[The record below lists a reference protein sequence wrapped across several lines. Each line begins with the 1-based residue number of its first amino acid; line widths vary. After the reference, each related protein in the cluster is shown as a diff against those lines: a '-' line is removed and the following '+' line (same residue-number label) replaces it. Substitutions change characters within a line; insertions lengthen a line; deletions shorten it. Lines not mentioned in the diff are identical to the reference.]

1 MNIRRFWRL
10 CCLSVASFFWASCS
24 ESNPQFPMTQAMN
37 PDSSADANG
46 RGLGDESSSSTVAPE
61 SSSSE
66 NAAQSSS
73 SDFPESSSA
82 AVESS
87 SSGISF
93 SSHSSSSIASSSS
106 SVPLYALARDTSVSC
121 SEKWYTVSLCENEYS
136 CDELKTILGKKQS
149 VSEKLLSSWEEKLE
163 SCEAISEDSGTL
175 YGVGPCASTRMK
187 YVMKCSNDSSYSHY
201 QVDQKLVYT
210 STQEYNDAHGIV
222 PEDLVESCPQG
233 DYALFIDVL
242 ADVQKVLYEKWVKRL
257 EEDST
262 LTEEAKMY
270 LEGLLDHAKK
280 ALNSSL
286 APYLP
291 NGIDLYNPRMYGFE
305 MKRASKHWFNG
316 YIAKTETCE
325 NAFSVT
331 TETYQQKY
339 DAILAECNDVI
350 ENKLKV
356 PSSEE

>member
-1 MNIRRFWRL
+1 MNIRKFCRL
-10 CCLSVASFFWASCS
+10 GYLTVASLFWASCS
-24 ESNPQFPMTQAMN
+24 ESNPQIPTPLDPASN
-37 PDSSADANG
+37 TSSDVSSSG
-46 RGLGDESSSSTVAPE
+46 EESSSSAAPE
-61 SSSSE
+61 SSSEISSE
-66 NAAQSSS
+66 SGSSEVELPQSSS
-73 SDFPESSSA
+73 NETSS
-82 AVESS
+82 
-87 SSGISF
+87 
-93 SSHSSSSIASSSS
+93 SSHSSSSMASSSS

-136 CDELKTILGKKQS
+136 CSELQTILGKKQS

-175 YGVGPCASTRMK
+175 YGVGPCVSTRMK
-187 YVMKCSNDSSYSHY
+187 YVMNCSNDSSYSHY

-210 STQEYNDAHGIV
+210 SILEYNVAHGIV

-233 DYALFIDVL
+233 DYALFVDVL
-242 ADVQKVLYEKWVKRL
+242 ADVQKVLYEKWAKRL
-257 EEDST
+257 EEDSA
-262 LTEEAKMY
+262 LTDEAKMY

-339 DAILAECNDVI
+339 DAILAECNEII
-350 ENKLKV
+350 ENKLKT

>member
-10 CCLSVASFFWASCS
+10 CSLTVASFFWASCS
-24 ESNPQFPMTQAMN
+24 ESNPQFSMAQAAN

-46 RGLGDESSSSTVAPE
+46 EGFGDESSSSAIAPE

-87 SSGISF
+87 SSGIGF

-210 STQEYNDAHGIV
+210 STQEYNVAHGIV

-242 ADVQKVLYEKWVKRL
+242 ADVQKVLYEKCAKRL

-270 LEGLLDHAKK
+270 LEGLLDHEKK

-316 YIAKTETCE
+316 FIAKTETCE
-325 NAFSVT
+325 NASSVT

-339 DAILAECNDVI
+339 DGILAECIEII
-350 ENKLKV
+350 ENKV
-356 PSSEE
+356 NGVSVD

>member
-1 MNIRRFWRL
+1 
-10 CCLSVASFFWASCS
+10 
-24 ESNPQFPMTQAMN
+24 MN

-46 RGLGDESSSSTVAPE
+46 EGFGDESSSSTAVPE
-61 SSSSE
+61 SSSSDS
-66 NAAQSSS
+66 AMQSSS
-73 SDFPESSSA
+73 SDAPVLSSS

-87 SSGISF
+87 SSEISN
-93 SSHSSSSIASSSS
+93 SSSSNVSSSS

-121 SEKWYTVSLCENEYS
+121 SVKWYTVSLCENEYS

-175 YGVGPCASTRMK
+175 YGVGPCVSTRMK
-187 YVMKCSNDSSYSHY
+187 YVMNCSNDSSYSHY

-210 STQEYNDAHGIV
+210 STQEYNEAHGIV

-270 LEGLLDHAKK
+270 LEGLLDHEKK

-316 YIAKTETCE
+316 FIAKTEACE
-325 NAFSVT
+325 NASSVT

-339 DAILAECNDVI
+339 DAILAECIEII
-350 ENKLKV
+350 ENKV
-356 PSSEE
+356 NGVSAD

>member
-1 MNIRRFWRL
+1 MNIRKFWRL
-10 CCLSVASFFWASCS
+10 CYLTVASLFWASCGTD
-24 ESNPQFPMTQAMN
+24 SNPQFPVAQAMN

-46 RGLGDESSSSTVAPE
+46 RGLGDESSSSTAVPE
-61 SSSSE
+61 SSSSDS
-66 NAAQSSS
+66 AMQSSS
-73 SDFPESSSA
+73 SDAPALSSS

-87 SSGISF
+87 SSEISN
-93 SSHSSSSIASSSS
+93 SSSSNVSSSS

-121 SEKWYTVSLCENEYS
+121 SVKWYTVSLCENEYS

-175 YGVGPCASTRMK
+175 YGVGPCVSTRMK
-187 YVMKCSNDSSYSHY
+187 YVMQCTNDSSYSHY

-210 STQEYNDAHGIV
+210 STQEYNEAHGIV

-270 LEGLLDHAKK
+270 LEGLLDHEKK

-316 YIAKTETCE
+316 FIAKTEACE
-325 NAFSVT
+325 NASSVT

-339 DAILAECNDVI
+339 DGILAECNEII

>member
-1 MNIRRFWRL
+1 MNIRKFWRL
-10 CCLSVASFFWASCS
+10 SCLTVASFFWASCS
-24 ESNPQFPMTQAMN
+24 ESNPQFPVAQSAN
-37 PDSSADANG
+37 PNSSADANG
-46 RGLGDESSSSTVAPE
+46 EGFGDESSSSTAVPE
-61 SSSSE
+61 SSSSDS
-66 NAAQSSS
+66 AMQSSS
-73 SDFPESSSA
+73 SDAPALSSS

-87 SSGISF
+87 SSEISN
-93 SSHSSSSIASSSS
+93 SSSSNVSSSS

-121 SEKWYTVSLCENEYS
+121 SVKWYTVSLCENEYS

-175 YGVGPCASTRMK
+175 YGVGPCVSTRMK
-187 YVMKCSNDSSYSHY
+187 YVMQCTNDSSYSHY

-210 STQEYNDAHGIV
+210 STQEYNEAHGIV

-270 LEGLLDHAKK
+270 LEGLLDHEKK

-316 YIAKTETCE
+316 FIAKTEACE
-325 NAFSVT
+325 NASSAT

-339 DAILAECNDVI
+339 DAILAECIEII
-350 ENKLKV
+350 ENKV
-356 PSSEE
+356 NGVSAD

>member
-1 MNIRRFWRL
+1 MNIRKFWRL
-10 CCLSVASFFWASCS
+10 SCLTVASFFWASCS
-24 ESNPQFPMTQAMN
+24 ESNPQFPVAQSAN
-37 PDSSADANG
+37 PNSSADANG
-46 RGLGDESSSSTVAPE
+46 EGFGDESSSSTAVPE
-61 SSSSE
+61 SSSSDS
-66 NAAQSSS
+66 AMQSSS
-73 SDFPESSSA
+73 SDAPALSSS

-87 SSGISF
+87 SSEISN
-93 SSHSSSSIASSSS
+93 SSSSNVSSSS

-121 SEKWYTVSLCENEYS
+121 SVKWYTVSLCENEYS

-175 YGVGPCASTRMK
+175 YGVGPCVSTRMK
-187 YVMKCSNDSSYSHY
+187 YVMQCTNDSSYSHY

-210 STQEYNDAHGIV
+210 STQEYNEAHGIV

-270 LEGLLDHAKK
+270 LEGLLDHEKK

-316 YIAKTETCE
+316 FIAKTEACE
-325 NAFSVT
+325 NASSAT

-339 DAILAECNDVI
+339 DGILAECNEII

>member
-1 MNIRRFWRL
+1 MNIRKFWRL
-10 CCLSVASFFWASCS
+10 CYLTVASLFWASCGTD
-24 ESNPQFPMTQAMN
+24 SNPQFPVAQAMN

-46 RGLGDESSSSTVAPE
+46 EGFGDESSSSTAVPE
-61 SSSSE
+61 SSSSDS
-66 NAAQSSS
+66 AMQSSS
-73 SDFPESSSA
+73 SDAPVLSSS

-87 SSGISF
+87 SSEISN
-93 SSHSSSSIASSSS
+93 SSSSNVSSSS

-121 SEKWYTVSLCENEYS
+121 SVKWYTVSLCENEYS

-175 YGVGPCASTRMK
+175 YGVGPCVSTRMK
-187 YVMKCSNDSSYSHY
+187 YVMNCSNDSSYSHY

-210 STQEYNDAHGIV
+210 STQEYNEAHGIV

-270 LEGLLDHAKK
+270 LEGLLDHEKK

-316 YIAKTETCE
+316 FIAKTEACE
-325 NAFSVT
+325 NASSAT

-339 DAILAECNDVI
+339 DAILAECIEII
-350 ENKLKV
+350 ENKV
-356 PSSEE
+356 NGVSAD

>member
-1 MNIRRFWRL
+1 MNIRKFWRL
-10 CCLSVASFFWASCS
+10 SCLTVASFFWASCS
-24 ESNPQFPMTQAMN
+24 ESNPQFPVAQSAN

-46 RGLGDESSSSTVAPE
+46 RGLGDETSSSTAVPE
-61 SSSSE
+61 SSSSDS
-66 NAAQSSS
+66 AMQISS
-73 SDFPESSSA
+73 SDAPALSSS

-87 SSGISF
+87 SSAPI
-93 SSHSSSSIASSSS
+93 
-106 SVPLYALARDTSVSC
+106 YALARDTSVSC
-121 SEKWYTVSLCENEYS
+121 SVKWYTVSLCENEYS

-175 YGVGPCASTRMK
+175 YGVGPCVSTRMK
-187 YVMKCSNDSSYSHY
+187 YVMQCTNDSSYSHY

-210 STQEYNDAHGIV
+210 STQEYNEAHGIV

-270 LEGLLDHAKK
+270 LEGLLDHEKK

-316 YIAKTETCE
+316 FIAKTEACE
-325 NAFSVT
+325 NASSVT

-339 DAILAECNDVI
+339 DGILAECNEII

>member
-1 MNIRRFWRL
+1 MNIRKFWRL
-10 CCLSVASFFWASCS
+10 SCLTVASFFWASCS
-24 ESNPQFPMTQAMN
+24 ESNPQFSIAQAMN

-46 RGLGDESSSSTVAPE
+46 RGLGDESSSSAVAPE

-66 NAAQSSS
+66 IAAQSSS
-73 SDFPESSSA
+73 SEISATSSA

-87 SSGISF
+87 SSEISN
-93 SSHSSSSIASSSS
+93 SSSSNVSSSS

-121 SEKWYTVSLCENEYS
+121 SVKWYTVSLCENEYS
-136 CDELKTILGKKQS
+136 CGELKTILGKKQS

-175 YGVGPCASTRMK
+175 YGVGPCVSTRMK
-187 YVMKCSNDSSYSHY
+187 YVMNCSNDSSYRHY

-210 STQEYNDAHGIV
+210 STQEYNVAHGIV

-242 ADVQKVLYEKWVKRL
+242 ADVQKVLYEKYAKRL

-270 LEGLLDHAKK
+270 LEGLLDHEMK

-316 YIAKTETCE
+316 FIAKTETCE
-325 NAFSVT
+325 NASSAT
-331 TETYQQKY
+331 TESYQKKY
-339 DAILAECNDVI
+339 DAILAECIEII
-350 ENKLKV
+350 ENKV
-356 PSSEE
+356 NGVSAD

>member
-1 MNIRRFWRL
+1 MNIRKFWRL
-10 CCLSVASFFWASCS
+10 SCLTVASFFWASCS
-24 ESNPQFPMTQAMN
+24 ESNPQFPVAQSAN
-37 PDSSADANG
+37 PNSSADANG
-46 RGLGDESSSSTVAPE
+46 EGFGDESSSSTAVPE
-61 SSSSE
+61 SSSSDS
-66 NAAQSSS
+66 AMQSSS
-73 SDFPESSSA
+73 SDAPALSSS

-87 SSGISF
+87 SSAPI
-93 SSHSSSSIASSSS
+93 
-106 SVPLYALARDTSVSC
+106 YALARDTSVSC

-175 YGVGPCASTRMK
+175 YGVGPCVSTRMK
-187 YVMKCSNDSSYSHY
+187 YVMNCSNDSSYSHY

-210 STQEYNDAHGIV
+210 STQEYNEAHGIV

-270 LEGLLDHAKK
+270 LEGLLDHEKK

-316 YIAKTETCE
+316 FIAKTEACE
-325 NAFSVT
+325 NASSAT

-339 DAILAECNDVI
+339 DAILAECIEII
-350 ENKLKV
+350 ENKV
-356 PSSEE
+356 NGVSAD

>member
-10 CCLSVASFFWASCS
+10 CCLTVASLFWASCS
-24 ESNPQFPMTQAMN
+24 ESNPQFSMAQAAN

-46 RGLGDESSSSTVAPE
+46 EGFGDESSSSAIAPE
-61 SSSSE
+61 SSSSVS
-66 NAAQSSS
+66 AMQSSS
-73 SDFPESSSA
+73 SDAPASSSA

-87 SSGISF
+87 SSGID
-93 SSHSSSSIASSSS
+93 SSSNSSSSIASSSS
-106 SVPLYALARDTSVSC
+106 SVPLYVLARDRSVTC
-121 SEKWYTVSLCENEYS
+121 VEKWFTVSLCENEYS
-136 CDELKTILGKKQS
+136 CGELKTILGKKQS

-175 YGVGPCASTRMK
+175 YGVGPCVSTRMK
-187 YVMKCSNDSSYSHY
+187 YVMNCSNDSSYSHY

-210 STQEYNDAHGIV
+210 STQEYNVAHGIV

-242 ADVQKVLYEKWVKRL
+242 ADVQKVLYEKYAKRL

-270 LEGLLDHAKK
+270 LEGLLDHEKK

-316 YIAKTETCE
+316 FIAKTESCE
-325 NAFSVT
+325 NASSAT
-331 TETYQQKY
+331 TESYQKKY
-339 DAILAECNDVI
+339 DAILAECIEII
-350 ENKLKV
+350 ENKV
-356 PSSEE
+356 NGVSAD

>member
-1 MNIRRFWRL
+1 MNIRKFWRL
-10 CCLSVASFFWASCS
+10 SCLTVASFFWASCS
-24 ESNPQFPMTQAMN
+24 ESNPQFPVAQSAN

-46 RGLGDESSSSTVAPE
+46 EGFGDESSSSTAVPE

-66 NAAQSSS
+66 IAAQSSS
-73 SDFPESSSA
+73 SEISATSSA

-87 SSGISF
+87 SSEISN
-93 SSHSSSSIASSSS
+93 SSSSNVSSSS

-121 SEKWYTVSLCENEYS
+121 SVKWYTVSLCENEYS

-187 YVMKCSNDSSYSHY
+187 SVMKCSNDSSYSHY

-210 STQEYNDAHGIV
+210 STQEYNEAHGIV

-270 LEGLLDHAKK
+270 LEGLLDHEKK

-316 YIAKTETCE
+316 FIAKTEACE
-325 NAFSVT
+325 NASSVT

-339 DAILAECNDVI
+339 DGILAECNEII

>member
-1 MNIRRFWRL
+1 MNIRKFCRL
-10 CCLSVASFFWASCS
+10 GYLTVASLFWASCS
-24 ESNPQFPMTQAMN
+24 ESNPQIPTPLDPASN
-37 PDSSADANG
+37 TSSDVSSSG
-46 RGLGDESSSSTVAPE
+46 EESSSSAAPE
-61 SSSSE
+61 SSSEISSE
-66 NAAQSSS
+66 SGSSEVELSQSSS
-73 SDFPESSSA
+73 NETSS
-82 AVESS
+82 
-87 SSGISF
+87 
-93 SSHSSSSIASSSS
+93 SSHSSSSMASSSS

-175 YGVGPCASTRMK
+175 YGVGPCVSTRMK
-187 YVMKCSNDSSYSHY
+187 YVMNCSNDSSYSHY

-210 STQEYNDAHGIV
+210 STQEYNVAHGIV

-242 ADVQKVLYEKWVKRL
+242 ADVQKVLYEKCAKRL

-270 LEGLLDHAKK
+270 LEGLLDHEMK

-339 DAILAECNDVI
+339 DAILAECNEII
-350 ENKLKV
+350 ENKLKT

>member
-1 MNIRRFWRL
+1 MNIRKFWRL
-10 CCLSVASFFWASCS
+10 SCLTVASFFWASCS
-24 ESNPQFPMTQAMN
+24 ESNPQFPVAQSANTN
-37 PDSSADANG
+37 SSADANG
-46 RGLGDESSSSTVAPE
+46 EGFGDESSSSTAVPE
-61 SSSSE
+61 SSSSDS
-66 NAAQSSS
+66 AMQSSS
-73 SDFPESSSA
+73 SDAPALSSS

-87 SSGISF
+87 SSEISN
-93 SSHSSSSIASSSS
+93 SSSSNVSSSS

-121 SEKWYTVSLCENEYS
+121 SVKWYTVSLCENEYS

-175 YGVGPCASTRMK
+175 YGVGPCVSTRMK
-187 YVMKCSNDSSYSHY
+187 YVMNCSNDSSYSHY

-210 STQEYNDAHGIV
+210 STQEYNEAHGIV

-270 LEGLLDHAKK
+270 LEGLLDHEKK

-316 YIAKTETCE
+316 FIAKTEACE
-325 NAFSVT
+325 NASSAT

-339 DAILAECNDVI
+339 DAILAECIEII
-350 ENKLKV
+350 ENKV
-356 PSSEE
+356 NGVSAD

>member
-1 MNIRRFWRL
+1 MNIRKFWRL
-10 CCLSVASFFWASCS
+10 CYLTVASLFWASCGTD
-24 ESNPQFPMTQAMN
+24 SNPQFPVAQAMN

-46 RGLGDESSSSTVAPE
+46 EGFGDESSSSTAVPE
-61 SSSSE
+61 SSSSDS
-66 NAAQSSS
+66 AMQSSS
-73 SDFPESSSA
+73 SDAPVLSSS

-87 SSGISF
+87 SSEISN
-93 SSHSSSSIASSSS
+93 SSSSNVSSSS

-121 SEKWYTVSLCENEYS
+121 SVKWYTVSLCENEYS
-136 CDELKTILGKKQS
+136 CDELKTILEKKQS

-187 YVMKCSNDSSYSHY
+187 SVMKCSNDSSYSHY

-210 STQEYNDAHGIV
+210 STQEYNEAHGIV

-270 LEGLLDHAKK
+270 LEGLLDHEKK

-316 YIAKTETCE
+316 FIAKTEACE
-325 NAFSVT
+325 NASSVT

-339 DAILAECNDVI
+339 DAILAECIEII
-350 ENKLKV
+350 ENKV
-356 PSSEE
+356 NGVSAD